1 MALMGLGEQRVA
13 GWRGGWHSQAR
24 SGGAMMQ
31 GRNFKRGAVLL
42 LAALWAGGAAAA
54 TLITGAQVID
64 GSGGA
69 AKSAAVRVDAERI
82 IAVADLAPQP
92 GDTVIDGKGLVL
104 APGFID
110 GHSHHDRGDYAERTM
125 LPLLAQGVTTIVV
138 GQDGYSDAPFA
149 TMAARFSARPA
160 AINVAAYTGHGL
172 LRETVM
178 GKDYKRVATTAE
190 VAQMQA
196 LLAAD
201 IKAGSLGLS
210 TGLEYDPGIYS
221 SHDELLALART
232 TRAGG
237 GRYISHMRSE
247 DVAFDAA
254 LDELIDLG
262 AQTGVPVQVSHIK
275 LGQVSRWGG
284 AKAVLAKLD
293 AARARGIEVTADVY
307 PYEYWQSTLTVL
319 FPKRDFTDIA
329 AARFA
334 LTALTTPAGML
345 LGAYAPDPALVGK
358 TIADIAAQ
366 RGEEPA
372 KTYLWLI
379 QTAEAYRA
387 AHPDARGVEAVIGTA
402 MAPADIADFIVWPH
416 SNICSDGLIGGRHP
430 RGYGTFAKIV
440 RQYVRED
447 KLLTLAQAVHKMTG
461 LTAQHL
467 GLAGRGLIQPG
478 QAADL
483 VLFDADA
490 FADKASVQQPT
501 ALAVGMRMVMV
512 GGQIVYRDGVTT
524 GALPGRY
531 LLRGQP

>member
-1 MALMGLGEQRVA
+1 M
-13 GWRGGWHSQAR
+13 R
-24 SGGAMMQ
+24 SGFSVWAA
-31 GRNFKRGAVLL
+31 AVI
-42 LAALWAGGAAAA
+42 AGLWAGGAAAA
-54 TLITGAQVID
+54 TLITGASVID
-64 GSGGA
+64 GSGA
-69 AKSAAVRVDAERI
+69 PAKQVAVRIDGARI
-82 IAVADLAPQP
+82 IAVGDLKPQP
-92 GDTVIDGKGLVL
+92 GDVLIDGKGMVL

-138 GQDGYSDAPFA
+138 GQDGGSDAPFA
-149 TMAARFSARPA
+149 AMEAKFAVKPA
-160 AINVAAYTGHGL
+160 SINVAAYTGHGF
-172 LRETVM
+172 LRETVL
-178 GKDYKRVATTAE
+178 GQDYKRIASAAE
-190 VAQMQA
+190 VAKMQA

-221 SHDELLALART
+221 NHDELLALART
-232 TRAGG
+232 TQGAG

-262 AQTGVPVQVSHIK
+262 EKTGVPVQVSHIK
-275 LGQVSRWGG
+275 LGMVSRWGG

-293 AARARGIEVTADVY
+293 AARARGIKVTADVY

-319 FPKRDFTDIA
+319 FPKRDFTDLA

-334 LTALTTPAGML
+334 LTELTTPAGML

-358 TIADIAAQ
+358 TIADVAAM

-379 QTAEAYRA
+379 QTAQAYRA

-402 MAPADIADFIVWPH
+402 MAPADIATFMAWEH

-430 RGYGTFAKIV
+430 RGAGTFGKIV
-440 RQYVRED
+440 RKYVRED
-447 KLLTLAQAVHKMTG
+447 KLLTLPQAVHKMTG

-467 GLAGRGLIQPG
+467 GLAGRGLIKPG
-478 QAADL
+478 MAADL
-483 VLFDADA
+483 VLFDADK
-490 FADKASVQQPT
+490 FADQATVQQPN
-501 ALAVGMRMVMV
+501 ALAVGMQMVMV
-512 GGQIVYRDGVTT
+512 AGQIVYNGGAATGVF
-524 GALPGRY
+524 PGQY
-531 LLRGQP
+531 LKRASQ